1 MTYHPSHRGQLP
13 TQERWPAATPA
24 GGWPV
29 AGPSPSGESGSGRHS
44 ASWEDDARWDGGA
57 SRVQSAP
64 VEYAYQGYPRQA
76 GYAHQGYSDQGYSDR
91 GYGDRR
97 YADRGYAGHDYAG
110 EDYAAPGGYAGG
122 TYADTAG
129 YAEPRAYAEPGYAGP
144 GYAEPGYAEPGYAE
158 PVGYGRP
165 VGYQEP
171 SGYAGQA
178 GYAEPVSQAG
188 PAAYAEPGYPGQGY
202 ADPGYDGREEYRGD
216 PDWGQGWDGYV
227 YRDPG
232 DDFEG
237 VAGRQAP
244 RPGREREPQRSWA
257 ELGAPDAGVVPE
269 RWQAEQE
276 RRREATRRG
285 RLVGALTGLLALAVL
300 VGVSSLAAVFAG
312 AQASPAVV
320 LGGMV
325 AARVPLPLRDLGWAV
340 LLAIVVA
347 AAIWIGTLS
356 RRSAAA
362 GVAGLAGISLLAAF
376 AVITRPQAHPA
387 DVLPTVAG
395 GLAAIVDLL
404 WLVRAAAPV
413 ALAASVASGFTPGRG
428 GRRRAR

>member
-1 MTYHPSHRGQLP
+1 
-13 TQERWPAATPA
+13 
-24 GGWPV
+24 V

-44 ASWEDDARWDGGA
+44 ASWEDNASWNGGA
-57 SRVQSAP
+57 SRAQSAP

-76 GYAHQGYSDQGYSDR
+76 GYADQGYSDQGYSDR
-91 GYGDRR
+91 GYGDSR
-97 YADRGYAGHDYAG
+97 YADRGYAGHDYAGHDYAG

-129 YAEPRAYAEPGYAGP
+129 YAGPRAYAEPGYAGP
-144 GYAEPGYAEPGYAE
+144 GYPEPGYAGPGYPEPGYAEPGYPE
-158 PVGYGRP
+158 PGYGRP
-165 VGYQEP
+165 VGYPEP
-171 SGYAGQA
+171 GGYAGR
-178 GYAEPVSQAG
+178 VSHAG
-188 PAAYAEPGYPGQGY
+188 PAAYVETGYPGQGY
-202 ADPGYDGREEYRGD
+202 AEPGYDGREGYRGD

-232 DDFEG
+232 DNFEG
-237 VAGRQAP
+237 VASRQAP
-244 RPGREREPQRSWA
+244 GPGREREPQRSWA

-300 VGVSSLAAVFAG
+300 AGVSSLAAVFAG

-413 ALAASVASGFTPGRG
+413 ALAASVASGFTPGHG